1 MRGLVCGVGINDADY
16 QVSSV
21 VNGKR
26 VLCHFIIGG
35 TGLSNAVTETGHTAN
50 VFTKVAAW
58 QTTGSR
64 SWPSKTGCRSS
75 LGRGNSLDKDILR
88 PWEKFYCQETSVFIP
103 QWLNAL
109 CTESANRKSDLPLG
123 VSRNPRSKP
132 NPFMARIRGC
142 DGKQFLI
149 GVFPD
154 PESAHVAWRE
164 AKANILR
171 EAVKRYELL
180 DRNDNRICAALEERA
195 RKTRGMTLAPFA
207 RGASKKSTRPGGHGY
222 AEHQ

>member
-26 VLCHFIIGG
+26 VLCHFYNRWH
-35 TGLSNAVTETGHTAN
+35 GLIERCYGDRPYRQR
-50 VFTKVAAW
+50 FYE
-58 QTTGSR
+58 
-64 SWPSKTGCRSS
+64 GCRMADDWLSFMAFKNWMQEQPWQ
-75 LGRGNSLDKDILR
+75 GNSLDKDILR

-180 DRNDNRICAALEERA
+180 DRHDNRICAALEERA
-195 RKTRGMTLAPFA
+195 RKL
-207 RGASKKSTRPGGHGY
+207 
-222 AEHQ
+222 EE